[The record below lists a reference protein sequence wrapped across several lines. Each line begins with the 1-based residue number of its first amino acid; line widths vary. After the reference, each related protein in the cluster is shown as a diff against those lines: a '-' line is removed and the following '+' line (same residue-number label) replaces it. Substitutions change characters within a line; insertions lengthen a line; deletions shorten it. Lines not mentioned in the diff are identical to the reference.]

1 MIGFFALTAL
11 HGRRLSHLFQ
21 EKIDLW
27 IEIEPDAMA
36 GEAGRL
42 VRYLQSRPYV
52 KPESVQ
58 YIPREEAV
66 AQMRQD
72 LGEESL
78 LTELPDLMRDVIRFN
93 VRADMLDE
101 DAMTLWKS
109 ELRADTAVA
118 DVFLEA
124 TSVGNVGKN
133 IERIGYIALGMAVL
147 LIFAAVV
154 LIHNTLRLALYANR
168 FLIKNQEL
176 VGASWG
182 YISKPFVVRGILNGL
197 WSAGLAI
204 AALLGLLYAAQ
215 KVSPDIADLEDPVG
229 VAIIMVALTVLGVAI
244 SGLSTWLVVNKFLR
258 LRIDDLY

>member
-168 FLIKNQEL
+168 F
-176 VGASWG
+176 
-182 YISKPFVVRGILNGL
+182 
-197 WSAGLAI
+197 
-204 AALLGLLYAAQ
+204 
-215 KVSPDIADLEDPVG
+215 
-229 VAIIMVALTVLGVAI
+229 
-244 SGLSTWLVVNKFLR
+244 
-258 LRIDDLY
+258 

>member
-11 HGRRLSHLFQ
+11 HGRRLSVLFQ

-27 IEIEPDAMA
+27 IEMQPEAMA
-36 GEAGRL
+36 DDIARL
-42 VRYLQSRPYV
+42 MDYLQSRPYV

-58 YIPREEAV
+58 YIPREEAA

-93 VRADMLDE
+93 VQADQLDE
-101 DAMTLWKS
+101 DGLALWRS
-109 ELRADTAVA
+109 ELRADSSVA

-133 IERIGYIALGMAVL
+133 IERIGYITLGIAIL
-147 LIFAAVV
+147 LIFAAII

-182 YISKPFVVRGILNGL
+182 YISRPFVIRGILNGL

-204 AALLGLLYAAQ
+204 VALLTLLYLAQ
-215 KVSPDIADLEDPVG
+215 QVSPEIAELEDPAG
-229 VAIIMVALTVLGVAI
+229 VALIMGALTVLGVAI

-258 LRIDDLY
+258 LRVDDLY